1 VLARLRLL
9 AVLLLVAIPLQGI
22 ASTTRALCHHL
33 GGESNAVSA
42 SAAHHGVPHTDGLD
56 TRHHHAGVHGTH
68 EHGRPADTFD
78 AVSFTAVAIDGA
90 SHPLAVD
97 HGTCARCA
105 ACSVGA
111 ALPAAVLTVPAIAAP
126 QSPFALATVVAL
138 CRPFDGPERP
148 PRAL

>member
-9 AVLLLVAIPLQGI
+9 AVLLLVALPLQGI

-33 GGESNAVSA
+33 GGPVSNAPTASA
-42 SAAHHGVPHTDGLD
+42 SHGVAGTDRYHD
-56 TRHHHAGVHGTH
+56 RHHHAGPDGTH
-68 EHGRPADTFD
+68 EHGHPAVTSE
-78 AVSFTAVAIDGA
+78 AVSFTAVAIDGS
-90 SHPLAVD
+90 SHPLGVD

-111 ALPAAVLTVPAIAAP
+111 ALPATVVAVPTIAAP
-126 QSPFALATVVAL
+126 QSPFALADVVAR

-148 PRAL
+148 PRAI